1 MELRQL
7 ITFRTVASTLNFTR
21 AAEVLGYVPSNVTMQ
36 IKALEDELGVRLFDR
51 LGKQLVLTAAGKRFF
66 NSYPRRSK
74 QIGRSSQRRS

>member
-1 MELRQL
+1 MMELRQL

-51 LGKQLVLTAAGKRFF
+51 LGKQAR
-66 NSYPRRSK
+66 SYSLRANAF
-74 QIGRSSQRRS
+74 